1 MENVATN
8 ETSSLL
14 DDITSLEELEALE
27 FLDFEGL
34 LITDKVTSSNKDLF
48 EIDVNEFYPE
58 VTESSKTPE
67 AYPDTQELL
76 FGIEI

>member
-34 LITDKVTSSNKDLF
+34 LITDKVSQTNKDLF

-58 VTESSKTPE
+58 EPSKTPE